1 MELIDNTNLV
11 MEQLKNAVRNALK
24 EIGIVSVAEI
34 QSNTPV
40 DTGILRRSYTFVTKD
55 FECIVGTDIDYSIY
69 VELKPINRG
78 GRPHFRKSLESLVGE
93 FNSILSKHLR
103 SAFK

>member
-11 MEQLKNAVRNALK
+11 MELLKDSVRNALK
-24 EIGIVSVAEI
+24 DMGVVSVAEI
-34 QSNTPV
+34 QSNAPV
-40 DTGILRRSYTFVTKD
+40 DTGILRKSYTFITND

>member
-11 MEQLKNAVRNALK
+11 MELLKDSVRNALK
-24 EIGIVSVAEI
+24 DMGVVSVAEI
-34 QSNTPV
+34 QSNAPV
-40 DTGILRRSYTFVTKD
+40 DTGKLRRSYTFVTDD
-55 FECIVGTDIDYSIY
+55 FECIIGTDIDYSIY

-78 GRPHFRKSLESLVGE
+78 GVPHFRKSLESLVGE

-103 SAFK
+103 GAFK